1 MPTKAELKKLG
12 SNPRLKVRTGDRVM
26 IIAGKDKGQI
36 GFIAAVAP
44 REEKVIVLQNNPENP
59 DQPLPLNKAV
69 KHRKA
74 RMQGEKSA
82 RVHIPVPIHV
92 SNIMVLDPK
101 TDLPSRLGRRK
112 GDDGKI
118 VRYAKKSG
126 EVIKDAGITEKK

>member
-112 GDDGKI
+112 GDDG
-118 VRYAKKSG
+118 
-126 EVIKDAGITEKK
+126 